1 MDQHDRRGRSSHRRH
16 RSFADDLPDAAT
28 VPGRQTQ
35 PRQAKFVGRFKGDPY
50 DGVQLSYDA
59 GRRNLYLTAE
69 GALRLAFLLAAAV
82 ERDIDIR

>member
-1 MDQHDRRGRSSHRRH
+1 MAEGYTQLGTVLIDQRL
-16 RSFADDLPDAAT
+16 ADSEEDG
-28 VPGRQTQ
+28 VIV
-35 PRQAKFVGRFKGDPY
+35 VGRFKGDPY

-59 GRRNLYLTAE
+59 GRRKLYLTLE